1 MAKFILIGSV
11 LALMAAGATTLGFAI
26 PKQAAAQHHADP
38 AIFWQLQKLREDGAL
53 P

>member
-1 MAKFILIGSV
+1 MAKFILIGGV

-26 PKQAAAQHHADP
+26 PKQAAAQHHADQ
-38 AIFWQLQKLREDGAL
+38 AIFWQLQKLQEDGAL

>member
-1 MAKFILIGSV
+1 MAKFILIGGV
-11 LALMAAGATTLGFAI
+11 LALMAAGATTLGFTI

-38 AIFWQLQKLREDGAL
+38 IFWQLQKLREDGAL